1 MAQPPIGEGVV
12 VDVPATTANLGPGFD
27 CLGAALDLNNRF
39 ELRVV
44 EGGVD
49 RFDLHIEGS
58 EGTHLRGGPD
68 NLIYRSAQRVWLE
81 AGCEPVGLEARVRLA
96 VPPARGLGS
105 SAAAIVAG
113 LIGANAL
120 IGDPLGR
127 EKLLELAIAIEG
139 HPDNVVPSLLGGL
152 CLTAKTAVPN
162 WRVMRCEWRDTV
174 KAVVAIPG
182 IRLSTAEARR
192 AMPRS
197 IPIPDAVTNL
207 GSLTLLLRG
216 LRTGDGTLI
225 HDGMHDRIHEPYRW
239 GLIQGGREVRQA
251 ALDAG
256 AWGCVISG
264 AGPSVLALAPEDAAH
279 EVGQAMVAAW
289 EASGVSSRHA
299 VLGLQHSGSAWTPLP
314 GATPPAVSPPTPNPG
329 PKRPVA
335 PAAAGGARARSRGR
349 QG

>member
-1 MAQPPIGEGVV
+1 MAQPLIGEGVV
-12 VDVPATTANLGPGFD
+12 VDVPATTANIGPGFD

-44 EGGVD
+44 DGGAD
-49 RFDLHIEGS
+49 RFDLVIEGP
-58 EGTHLRGGPD
+58 EGSHLRGGPD
-68 NLIYRSAQRVWLE
+68 NLIYRSAQRVWRE
-81 AGCEPVGLEARVRLA
+81 AQVEPVGLEARVRLA

-120 IGDPLGR
+120 IGDLLPR

-152 CLTAKTAVPN
+152 CLTARTEVPN
-162 WRVMRCEWRDTV
+162 WRVMRCEWHPSV
-174 KAVVAIPG
+174 QAVVAIPG
-182 IRLSTAEARR
+182 IRLSTSEARR

-197 IPIPDAVTNL
+197 IPIADAVTNL

-216 LRTGDGTLI
+216 LRTGDGELI
-225 HDGMHDRIHEPYRW
+225 QAGMHDRIHEPYRW

-264 AGPSVLALAPEDAAH
+264 AGPTLLALAPEAQAQQ
-279 EVGQAMVAAW
+279 VGQEMVKAW
-289 EASGVSSRHA
+289 EAQGVTSRHA
-299 VLGLQHSGSAWTPLP
+299 VLGLQQSGSAWTPLP
-314 GATPPAVSPPTPNPG
+314 AGGEEPPASG
-329 PKRPVA
+329 GKRQVG
-335 PAAAGGARARSRGR
+335 AAAGGTRGRGRSR
-349 QG
+349 QA

>member
-12 VDVPATTANLGPGFD
+12 VDVPATTANIGPGFD

-49 RFDLHIEGS
+49 RFDLHIDGPEGS
-58 EGTHLRGGPD
+58 HLRGGPD
-68 NLIYRSAQRVWLE
+68 NLIYRSAQRVWRE
-81 AGCEPVGLEARVRLA
+81 AGVEPVGLEARVRLA

-139 HPDNVVPSLLGGL
+139 HPDNVVPTLLGGL

-162 WRVMRCEWRDTV
+162 WRVMRSEWHPSV
-174 KAVVAIPG
+174 QAVVAIPG
-182 IRLSTAEARR
+182 IRLSTSEARR

-197 IPIPDAVTNL
+197 IPIADAVTNL

-216 LRTGDGTLI
+216 LRTGDGDLI
-225 HDGMHDRIHEPYRW
+225 RDGLNDRIHEPYRW

-264 AGPSVLALAPEDAAH
+264 AGPSLLALALEGQAQQI
-279 EVGQAMVAAW
+279 GQAMVSAW
-289 EASGVSSRHA
+289 EANGVTSRHV
-299 VLGLQHSGSAWTPLP
+299 VLGPQLSGSSWTPLP
-314 GATPPAVSPPTPNPG
+314 AANEP
-329 PKRPVA
+329 PVA
-335 PAAAGGARARSRGR
+335 PGKRQVAAGPAASRSRARGR